1 LYIITPHGQQS
12 ETMPKQHPDQKDLPS
27 LPKALTGIIG
37 FDEITGGGLP
47 RGRPT
52 LVTGGPGCG
61 KTLFGL
67 EFLVRGAMEFAE
79 PGLFMSFEET
89 ERELTQNAAPL
100 GFDLTDLAKR
110 GLVTLDFVRVEPSEI
125 EETGEYDLEG
135 LFVRLGQAIDQNS
148 AKRVVLDTLEAL
160 FVALPNQGILRAE
173 LRRLFRWLKDRGVTA
188 IITAERGQGT
198 FTRHGL
204 EEYVSDCV
212 ILLDH
217 QVADQISTR
226 RLRVVKYRG
235 SAHGTNEFPF
245 FIDHNGFSVLPIT
258 SLSLTHDAPTE
269 RMSTGLGEL
278 DAMLDGKGLY
288 RGSSTLLSGTPGS
301 GKSSLVA
308 HAIHA
313 ACQRG
318 ERCVYFPLEESQAQI
333 IRNMQSIGL
342 DLRRWVSCG
351 LLRFRPAR
359 PHQYGLETHLAVIHK
374 EIASFEPQV
383 VAIDPLTSL
392 MEAGNVS
399 ETKAMLTR
407 LIDFLKVH
415 RITGIFTSLTS
426 DSKDPE
432 MTQLGISSLM
442 DTWLLVRNLESNGE
456 RNRGLYILKS
466 RGMPHSNQIREF
478 ILTDHGA
485 KLMEVYAGSAGVLTG
500 TARIVQEQSDKSQML
515 AFHDEINRKRREL
528 DSKRAAMD
536 ARIALLQAEFASEAS
551 ELEALIE
558 QRRRAEAALAEQRAL
573 LRGLRENRPPGTLS
587 DDRNRSA
594 HESQSPRD
602 GKNNGRNERARTQ
615 RK

>member
-1 LYIITPHGQQS
+1 
-12 ETMPKQHPDQKDLPS
+12 
-27 LPKALTGIIG
+27 
-37 FDEITGGGLP
+37 
-47 RGRPT
+47 
-52 LVTGGPGCG
+52 
-61 KTLFGL
+61 
-67 EFLVRGAMEFAE
+67 
-79 PGLFMSFEET
+79 
-89 ERELTQNAAPL
+89 
-100 GFDLTDLAKR
+100 
-110 GLVTLDFVRVEPSEI
+110 
-125 EETGEYDLEG
+125 
-135 LFVRLGQAIDQNS
+135 
-148 AKRVVLDTLEAL
+148 
-160 FVALPNQGILRAE
+160 
-173 LRRLFRWLKDRGVTA
+173 
-188 IITAERGQGT
+188 
-198 FTRHGL
+198 
-204 EEYVSDCV
+204 
-212 ILLDH
+212 
-217 QVADQISTR
+217 
-226 RLRVVKYRG
+226 
-235 SAHGTNEFPF
+235 
-245 FIDHNGFSVLPIT
+245 
-258 SLSLTHDAPTE
+258 
-269 RMSTGLGEL
+269 
-278 DAMLDGKGLY
+278 
-288 RGSSTLLSGTPGS
+288 
-301 GKSSLVA
+301 
-308 HAIHA
+308 
-313 ACQRG
+313 
-318 ERCVYFPLEESQAQI
+318 
-333 IRNMQSIGL
+333 
-342 DLRRWVSCG
+342 
-351 LLRFRPAR
+351 
-359 PHQYGLETHLAVIHK
+359 
-374 EIASFEPQV
+374 
-383 VAIDPLTSL
+383 

-528 DSKRAAMD
+528 DSKRAAME